1 MFGFRFPENF
11 RWPYIADSVQEFW
24 RRWHMSLSSWFR
36 DYLYV
41 PLGGNRLAPWKT
53 YRNLVVVF
61 FLCGLWHGASWNFVI
76 WGLFHGTFLVLE
88 RVGLGAALKRI
99 HPVARHIY
107 LLVVVMIGWVFFRAA
122 DLPSAVTY
130 LRAMFGFG
138 VGEFPALRLSWYLN
152 PEVRLALVA
161 GIVGSMPIVPAL
173 TEWARRIR
181 PARALATEFAGA
193 LALVAVFMAVLL
205 QVASRSYNPF
215 IYFRF

>member
-1 MFGFRFPENF
+1 VLS
-11 RWPYIADSVQEFW
+11 WP
-24 RRWHMSLSSWFR
+24 
-36 DYLYV
+36 
-41 PLGGNRLAPWKT
+41 
-53 YRNLVVVF
+53 
-61 FLCGLWHGASWNFVI
+61 I
-76 WGLFHGTFLVLE
+76 WPHVYTL
-88 RVGLGAALKRI
+88 I
-99 HPVARHIY
+99 
-107 LLVVVMIGWVFFRAA
+107 VVMIGWVFFRAA

-181 PARALATEFAGA
+181 PARALATECAGA